1 MLLLVLVLV
10 LIAFGLLVVALL
22 SGSALW
28 AWVSV
33 AVSVVA
39 AGVLLIDWLQRR
51 SAVRTADRQQAAQ
64 AAPPGWT
71 SFDADPV
78 TEQIPVI
85 RPQAV
90 ASPDVMAADTVVV
103 GPADQPPVSP
113 QQPSSAPPWLPE
125 SGGSESQRVAGSGV
139 NTSTESPPTQVPA
152 ADVDPAAA
160 AGRANGVTPAE
171 PPTQAH
177 PAQAVPV
184 KADDFDVEVEKTTVV
199 QPPAAA
205 PKDAPKDEAKDATDS
220 AADSTPARADG
231 DALAT
236 AGAADGA
243 ASESSTKSAADS
255 DADDPDDPDD
265 DADAEGAE
273 PAPTAITKSTA
284 DDVKATG
291 EEKATKAPTGAV
303 SAAAAAEDKSDQPAG
318 TTPAGAAT
326 AGAAAAATAGAEEKT
341 SIFEK
346 PDTTNEQ
353 TVAFPVSAET
363 EPPEE
368 PRDPGNAA
376 MVAELTDVVVVIDER
391 PRYHVSGCRFL
402 PGKTEIPL
410 PVKEAVELGFTPCG
424 WCNPDRTLSNKHRA
438 TSSR

>member
-103 GPADQPPVSP
+103 GPADEPPVSP

-205 PKDAPKDEAKDATDS
+205 PKDAPKDEAKDGAKDATDS
-220 AADSTPARADG
+220 AADSDAD
-231 DALAT
+231 DP
-236 AGAADGA
+236 
-243 ASESSTKSAADS
+243 
-255 DADDPDDPDD
+255 DDPDDPDD

>member
-1 MLLLVLVLV
+1 VLLLVLVLV

-205 PKDAPKDEAKDATDS
+205 PKDATDS

-231 DALAT
+231 DAPAT
-236 AGAADGA
+236 AGAAGTA

-255 DADDPDDPDD
+255 DPDDPDDPDD

>member
-205 PKDAPKDEAKDATDS
+205 PKDATDS

-231 DALAT
+231 DAPAT
-236 AGAADGA
+236 AGAAGTA

-255 DADDPDDPDD
+255 DPDDPDDPDD

>member
-205 PKDAPKDEAKDATDS
+205 PKDATDS

-231 DALAT
+231 DAPAT
-236 AGAADGA
+236 AGAAGTA

-255 DADDPDDPDD
+255 DPDDPDD